1 MVLKAQLSAHGVL
14 AVLSSSHQ
22 LQVDASYGGLQDLA
36 HFVQQAHMQ
45 RPWKVCQ
52 CGPSYREGLSVL
64 SRLDLA
70 VILDFVFNHMM
81 WGQTLRTEKEVF
93 NWLWESR
100 QGAQFLYGP
109 HLFLQEAKPN
119 KACLLK
125 ANHTMIYG
133 QETIWGPR
141 PDFSKPEARRTKGCK
156 MF

>member
-1 MVLKAQLSAHGVL
+1 MWPK
-14 AVLSSSHQ
+14 
-22 LQVDASYGGLQDLA
+22 LQRGAFGSFEAGPCRHCGLCFQPHD
-36 HFVQQAHMQ
+36 V
-45 RPWKVCQ
+45 
-52 CGPSYREGLSVL
+52 
-64 SRLDLA
+64 
-70 VILDFVFNHMM
+70 
-81 WGQTLRTEKEVF
+81 GQTLRTEKEVF